1 MDLQLSELIG
11 AQYAFHG
18 LVVGGVL
25 LFALLV
31 YVFGFKSAVEP
42 PFDKLTNPHEDRKAN
57 GKKKKPKEKKTQSN
71 GHIAS
76 LGETKKDVKAPLKK
90 DVEKSP
96 VKEKSKPEKK
106 VALKE
111 NRDTKPAPPTPSDS
125 KKKGKGKEN
134 VEVKNKKNKQAD
146 EKPKD
151 FDDGEWEQA
160 PSRKDKKKKT
170 TADETSPSKS
180 DKKKEIKKKKE
191 EIKEVDD
198 EIVTPTI
205 EEPIKVIAETVEDI
219 VTPKPE
225 PTVDSDTEPTEP
237 KEQRKKN
244 RKKKSGSSGND
255 ISDPVVE
262 EAPKPVL
269 PPAPQSKPKKETVI
283 EPIAAPEPEKTE
295 TPVIE
300 STVVFDELGDTWK
313 EARAPKKGGKKKS
326 RKE

>member
-106 VALKE
+106 AALKE

-180 DKKKEIKKKKE
+180 DKKKDIKKKKE
-191 EIKEVDD
+191 DTKEVD
-198 EIVTPTI
+198 EVVTPTI
-205 EEPIKVIAETVEDI
+205 EEPVKAVADPVEDI

-225 PTVDSDTEPTEP
+225 PTVDSDTEP
-237 KEQRKKN
+237 KEQKKKN
-244 RKKKSGSSGND
+244 RKKKTGSSINEG
-255 ISDPVVE
+255 SSEAVVE
-262 EAPKPVL
+262 DVPKVVA
-269 PPAPQSKPKKETVI
+269 PPAPQGKQKKETVV
-283 EPIAAPEPEKTE
+283 EPVAEPQPEKTE
-295 TPVIE
+295 SPIIE